1 MLALALVLEGASR
14 SDAAR
19 ACGMDR
25 QTLRDWVHRYN
36 AAGLAGLFDHQ
47 GGRGPARRLSPAQES
62 WVAEQIRRGPD
73 RARHGVVR
81 WRRIDL
87 ARAIAAEFG
96 VILAE
101 RTVGSLLRRLGF
113 RRMSVRPR
121 HPGQDNQAQQ
131 THKKTSPIWLP
142 PLSPRPRAT
151 SRSNSGGRMKP
162 ELANR
167 AP

>member
-1 MLALALVLEGASR
+1 MAWPACSTIGA
-14 SDAAR
+14 
-19 ACGMDR
+19 
-25 QTLRDWVHRYN
+25 
-36 AAGLAGLFDHQ
+36 AAGRP
-47 GGRGPARRLSPAQES
+47 GGCRRQDA
-62 WVAEQIRRGPD
+62 WVAEQVRQGPD
-73 RARHGVVR
+73 RALHGVVR

-87 ARAIAAEFG
+87 AGAIEAEFG
-96 VILAE
+96 VGLAE

-121 HPGQDNQAQQ
+121 HPGQDSQAQQ

-142 PLSPRPRAT
+142 SSSPWPRAT
-151 SRSNSGGRMKP
+151 SRSNSGGRMRP